1 MIFFHG
7 LTYKIRFMSLNIW
20 DQEFVMIKIHA
31 IKKTGWETH
40 WVQEVIVLRK
50 FNCQKSDY
58 SNSFYRQ
65 AEGFTSKAMK
75 NVRLTLWEKVY

>member
-1 MIFFHG
+1 
-7 LTYKIRFMSLNIW
+7 
-20 DQEFVMIKIHA
+20 MIKKIQA
-31 IKKTGWETH
+31 TKKIEWETH
-40 WVQEVIVLRK
+40 WVWEVVFLKK

-75 NVRLTLWEKVY
+75 NV